1 MQVLKIRGYKFQ
13 SVLLSNT
20 VNCHVTVVCML
31 IGFFLFKHSFECF

>member
-20 VNCHVTVVCML
+20 MNYLVAVVCML
-31 IGFFLFKHSFECF
+31 TGFFLFKHSFECF